1 MFARREG
8 FSRNSHHAMSSTEGG
23 ICLGPGAANASSPH
37 SNGDSVPD
45 SSASPKS
52 PWTSGDEHGGRG
64 TESSELEIYVYSPKS
79 VDEDDGDVVNPLP
92 CSNTLSAASDL
103 DESYSNDAEGTGSI
117 IVAHAQDNRK
127 DEEPSMLN
135 RNGPNL
141 SSTSIEG
148 TQDEDPLPR
157 PKIDGEDSR
166 DDDENEDADGPRL
179 DSPKVPISKV
189 RSFNSASTDQI
200 ANRGSLPASLD
211 SNCESVPS
219 LSPSSS
225 GADQRLKARVST
237 SPVASSQ
244 LRSSPVAQMRKDQCT
259 GSPADE
265 KAALNPT
272 WDSLG
277 DFGEPNDDERSPNTS
292 PSKLRKSP
300 EQDELIAR
308 SPSDNCD
315 SPESRPGSQRPTID
329 SSREASA
336 SYSSPASTAAA
347 TVGDVVGESAVRDRP
362 IPVRCGVN
370 GQKRLGFSPEK
381 MHVSATGLS
390 ENPSPAL
397 SSSDLRKKHR
407 KQRKIEKQLCRTVKA
422 NGKHKD
428 PEALARLNQNISEP
442 AWEYNAKPSKEQSY

>member
-1 MFARREG
+1 M
-8 FSRNSHHAMSSTEGG
+8 
-23 ICLGPGAANASSPH
+23 
-37 SNGDSVPD
+37 
-45 SSASPKS
+45 K
-52 PWTSGDEHGGRG
+52 
-64 TESSELEIYVYSPKS
+64 
-79 VDEDDGDVVNPLP
+79 
-92 CSNTLSAASDL
+92 
-103 DESYSNDAEGTGSI
+103 
-117 IVAHAQDNRK
+117 
-127 DEEPSMLN
+127 
-135 RNGPNL
+135 
-141 SSTSIEG
+141 
-148 TQDEDPLPR
+148 
-157 PKIDGEDSR
+157 
-166 DDDENEDADGPRL
+166 
-179 DSPKVPISKV
+179 
-189 RSFNSASTDQI
+189 
-200 ANRGSLPASLD
+200 
-211 SNCESVPS
+211 
-219 LSPSSS
+219 
-225 GADQRLKARVST
+225 
-237 SPVASSQ
+237 
-244 LRSSPVAQMRKDQCT
+244 
-259 GSPADE
+259 

-315 SPESRPGSQRPTID
+315 SPESRPGSKRPTID

-407 KQRKIEKQLCRTVKA
+407 KQRKIEKQLGRTVKA

-428 PEALARLNQNISEP
+428 PEALARLSQNISEP